1 MEYNKPVK
9 ARFWHWLEPFGGN
22 RGGNRDDT
30 RVPVLKRK
38 GDREGADKWAREGPE
53 FRA

>member
-1 MEYNKPVK
+1 MKYSKPVK

-22 RGGNRDDT
+22 RDGT

-38 GDREGADKWAREGPE
+38 GDREGADEWAREGPE